1 MLGLL
6 FFIHLKKRARTV
18 CFDNQFNHYIYIF
31 DVNKVDIRKRSE
43 CIQSVFDKRFSSQIY
58 IFSTGS
64 FIKKLH
70 ALNSPHRKRRLL
82 SQMKNIFEIKAQ

>member
-6 FFIHLKKRARTV
+6 FFIHLKKKRARTV

-43 CIQSVFDKRFSSQIY
+43 CLQSVFDKRFSSQIY
-58 IFSTGS
+58 IFSRVFHKEIARFEFTTS
-64 FIKKLH
+64 KKTI
-70 ALNSPHRKRRLL
+70 A
-82 SQMKNIFEIKAQ
+82 FTD